1 MRGFFSLGFDTVGSI
16 PKQYFNTSKVI
27 INNAKSTIAII
38 TMYAIDFENSF
49 NAVIRPGAIS
59 QYRPE

>member
-1 MRGFFSLGFDTVGSI
+1 
-16 PKQYFNTSKVI
+16 
-27 INNAKSTIAII
+27 
-38 TMYAIDFENSF
+38 MYAIDFENSF